1 MRHYKS
7 YITIALAA
15 CTLFFVSCSDEYM
28 ESMNTDPSK
37 ADTIDPNAQL
47 TTAQLHTY
55 GDLEVSETYRSYIY
69 AFNQQLMGCWNTTNY
84 GGRHTLD
91 LNEMGHIWQ
100 NYYLKNIKDLT
111 DAQARTMDDEE
122 KVNIN
127 AAVRIYRVYLMS
139 HLTDIYGDVPYF
151 EAGKGFI
158 DGKFTPR
165 YDTQEEIYNDFF
177 AELDAAVTAFDG
189 TKDRITGD
197 VIYNGDINKWKK
209 FANSLRLRYAM
220 RISDANPQKAQE
232 EFEKALA
239 ADGGII
245 ASGADDALIP
255 YLDIAFD
262 FGGESY
268 SDYRRNALSQRLY
281 GNDPRNNPS
290 FICSTFYN
298 QLFNTGDP
306 RFFAIIR
313 FYFDQIMSTTST
325 EGRIDIT
332 EEVLAKNMAHPRDPG
347 AFFYEP
353 WPEAYE
359 SDLIKELQESNPV
372 SYTHLTLP
380 TT

>member
-1 MRHYKS
+1 MTRKKRY
-7 YITIALAA
+7 TMTF
-15 CTLFFVSCSDEYM
+15 C
-28 ESMNTDPSK
+28 
-37 ADTIDPNAQL
+37 
-47 TTAQLHTY
+47 
-55 GDLEVSETYRSYIY
+55 G
-69 AFNQQLMGCWNTTNY
+69 
-84 GGRHTLD
+84 
-91 LNEMGHIWQ
+91 
-100 NYYLKNIKDLT
+100 
-111 DAQARTMDDEE
+111 ARRCR
-122 KVNIN
+122 N
-127 AAVRIYRVYLMS
+127 S
-139 HLTDIYGDVPYF
+139 
-151 EAGKGFI
+151 
-158 DGKFTPR
+158 
-165 YDTQEEIYNDFF
+165 
-177 AELDAAVTAFDG
+177 FDG

-306 RFFAIIR
+306 RFLLS
-313 FYFDQIMSTTST
+313 YGST
-325 EGRIDIT
+325 
-332 EEVLAKNMAHPRDPG
+332 
-347 AFFYEP
+347 
-353 WPEAYE
+353 
-359 SDLIKELQESNPV
+359 
-372 SYTHLTLP
+372 LTR
-380 TT
+380 